1 MKKGNVHF
9 VEEQQSTGGKRA
21 EEQSRVGVAAMLG
34 QRRQTHPAGI
44 WSERSTVR
52 CAPVLSL

>member
-9 VEEQQSTGGKRA
+9 VEEQQSTGGKQV
-21 EEQSRVGVAAMLG
+21 EEQSKVGVVVMLG

-44 WSERSTVR
+44 WSEGTTVR
-52 CAPVLSL
+52 YAPVLSL

>member
-1 MKKGNVHF
+1 M
-9 VEEQQSTGGKRA
+9 EEQQSTGGKRA